1 MRRYCL
7 TLAIMVVAGM
17 TASAVNADDNQ
28 IAQHIY
34 QQLKAEQQNG
44 NLRGYRVDMRVDHG
58 TVWFKGFCANED
70 QEMLILRTAQQAGRL
85 GVVQVVDDIDIQAN
99 AAPAMRSIRQESMGQ
114 QPAMPVSWNQQ
125 TENNP
130 AQVNPMRNQAYAM
143 PQQPGPTA
151 VSQAPVNVAANIGN
165 PMPAS
170 YGGGGA
176 GITTDNPQLPGYAW
190 PAYAAAPNY
199 AAVSYPRQYSAS
211 AWPYIGPFYP
221 YPQVP
226 LGWRKVTM
234 EWDDGWWYL
243 DFNDR

>member
-7 TLAIMVVAGM
+7 SLAIMVVAGM

-34 QQLKAEQQNG
+34 QQLKTEQQNG

-85 GVVQVVDDIDIQAN
+85 GVVQVVDDIDVKAS
-99 AAPAMRSIRQESMGQ
+99 AAPAMHSIRQESMGQ

-125 TENNP
+125 TENYS
-130 AQVNPMRNQAYAM
+130 AQPNPMRNQAYAN

-151 VSQAPVNVAANIGN
+151 VSQTPINVAANMGN

-170 YGGGGA
+170 YGGGSA
-176 GITTDNPQLPGYAW
+176 GVTTDNPQLPGYAW

-234 EWDDGWWYL
+234 EWDDGWWFL

>member
-7 TLAIMVVAGM
+7 VLAIMVVAGM
-17 TASAVNADDNQ
+17 TAPAVQADDND

-34 QQLKAEQQNG
+34 QRLKAEQQNG

-58 TVWFKGFCANED
+58 TVWFKGFVANAD

-85 GVVQVVDDIDIQAN
+85 GVVQVVDDIDVKAD
-99 AAPAMRSIRQESMGQ
+99 AAPKMQSIRQESMGH
-114 QPAMPVSWNQQ
+114 QPAMPVSWTQQ
-125 TENNP
+125 SPSYSNASTNPMRGQAYNP
-130 AQVNPMRNQAYAM
+130 AQQA
-143 PQQPGPTA
+143 GPTA
-151 VSQAPVNVAANIGN
+151 ISQAPISVAANGGT
-165 PMPAS
+165 PMPVAYS
-170 YGGGGA
+170 GGMGV
-176 GITTDNPQLPGYAW
+176 TTDNPQLPGYAW
-190 PAYAAAPNY
+190 PAYAANPNY